1 MNGAHAANGAGPIL
15 SRYEIRLSGLGG
27 QGILTMG
34 KLLGQALALGHGYYV
49 TQTQSY
55 GPEARGGA
63 SRSDLVVSSEPISY
77 PKTEYLDLLVALSQ
91 EAVSRYYSYLKPRG
105 TLLVDSELVRQ
116 TPSNVFLGLPFTR
129 LARERIGVPQAV
141 NVVALGAVA
150 FLLPFARIEAM
161 RKSLK
166 ATLPEKIRAAN
177 ARALNL
183 GYQEA
188 RKHLGQP
195 IAVPPPGGN
204 DDQDEERMDVTDV
217 MTED

>member
-1 MNGAHAANGAGPIL
+1 MNGHDMVL

-34 KLLGQALALGHGYYV
+34 RLLGQALALHHDYYV

-63 SRSDLVVSSEPISY
+63 SRADLVVSSEPISY

-91 EAVSRYYSYLKPRG
+91 EAVGSYAHYLKPRG
-105 TLLVDSELVRQ
+105 TLVVDTGLVRQ
-116 TPSNVFLGLPFTR
+116 TPSNVFLGLPFTA
-129 LARERIGVPQAV
+129 LATDGLGVPQAT

-150 FLLPFARIEAM
+150 WLLPFARPEAV

-166 ATLPEKIRAAN
+166 AALPDKIRAVNIKAF
-177 ARALNL
+177 NL
-183 GYQEA
+183 GYSEA
-188 RKHLGQP
+188 KKRLGEP
-195 IAVPPPGGN
+195 VAVPDPTAGGG
-204 DDQDEERMDVTDV
+204 DDERMELCNIMADD
-217 MTED
+217 